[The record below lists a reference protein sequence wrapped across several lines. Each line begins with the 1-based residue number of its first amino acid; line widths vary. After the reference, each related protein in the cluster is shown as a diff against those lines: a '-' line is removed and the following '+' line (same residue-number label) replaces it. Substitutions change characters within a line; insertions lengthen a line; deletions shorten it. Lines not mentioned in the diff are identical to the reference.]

1 MRRTQE
7 RPDGGPAR
15 SPEGRLGAAPAA
27 CAPGGPERGSRAG
40 TVFLIIAGGF
50 LALTLLIAA
59 ASVLGATGLGILALL
74 ASGIGL
80 GAYGARRLGAGGAS
94 LREREL
100 AARLDAAEA
109 ACRAAEAESA
119 AKSRFLAEMSH
130 ELRTPLNTVM
140 GFSEMMAQEVLGPH
154 RIPAYG
160 GYARDILASARHLL
174 ALADDLLDLARIESG
189 HRVLLETAVPV
200 DLLARECLAMMAPEA
215 KRRGLV
221 LRADGAPLRLWA
233 DERALRQMLL
243 NLLANAVKF
252 TPEGGEVRLAFGLA
266 EGAPFVR
273 VEDTGRG
280 LAERELPLDDAR
292 HRESRVDLASGRG
305 AGLGLAIVEGLAAL
319 HGGSLSLTRR
329 AGGGTRASLSLPESR
344 VMAQEPAALSGA
356 AA

>member
-1 MRRTQE
+1 MRGTQQ

-15 SPEGRLGAAPAA
+15 
-27 CAPGGPERGSRAG
+27 APGAPTRRSPAG
-40 TVFLIIAGGF
+40 TAFLAIAGTF
-50 LALTLLIAA
+50 LFLTLLIAA
-59 ASVLGATGLGILALL
+59 GTVLGTAGLGVLALV
-74 ASGIGL
+74 AAGIAL
-80 GAYGARRLGAGGAS
+80 GAYGARRLGGGAAGR
-94 LREREL
+94 REAEL
-100 AARLDAAEA
+100 AARLAEAEA
-109 ACRAAEAESA
+109 ACRRAEAESA

-189 HRVLLETAVPV
+189 HRVLLETAVRL
-200 DLLARECLAMMAPEA
+200 DLLARETLAMMAPEA
-215 KRRGLV
+215 KRRGLA
-221 LRADGAPLRLWA
+221 LHAEGAPLRLWA

-243 NLLANAVKF
+243 NLMGNAVKF
-252 TPEGGEVRLAFGLA
+252 TPAGGEVRLLW
-266 EGAPFVR
+266 ELRDGAPAIR

-280 LAERELPLDDAR
+280 LAECELPLEDAR
-292 HRESRVDLASGRG
+292 HRESRVDLSSGRG

-319 HGGSLSLTRR
+319 HGGSLALTRR
-329 AGGGTRASLSLPESR
+329 AGGGTRASLVLPAGR
-344 VMAQEPAALSGA
+344 VLAPEPPAVGSTGLTGA